1 MTVEQAV
8 TWLRSLWIGYKNQDG
23 TWQKKIPQEWNAKA
37 CQIAALLE
45 SQQQTIEAL
54 KCCGNCR
61 NWYLLAESSE
71 VIKYCNLKHGENYT
85 FRTDKC
91 DKWEGVSRDD

>member
-1 MTVEQAV
+1 MEVDKFIERLK
-8 TWLRSLWIGYKNQDG
+8 WKLDMKDLRIDKL
-23 TWQKKIPQEWNAKA
+23 QKQV
-37 CQIAALLE
+37 E
-45 SQQQTIEAL
+45 SQAQTIEAM